1 MPPKKGKKAARA
13 KKRTTT
19 AAPPGAPGS
28 GGGGGGSGGGAGSP
42 GGGEWS
48 ALLKQAHELA
58 DGPEPDKALPL
69 YQRVLQLNGMCTD
82 AMDAAAEILV
92 ECGEPEQAQQLLQ
105 ESVRIAPG
113 ANAAKLL
120 TLAQLLEADAAAA
133 AYQRGIDLL
142 TAEMQGALIVSDAG
156 AARGKR
162 AQLCSAHCGVV
173 ELHMTD
179 LCMAE
184 SAEAVC
190 ERHIALA
197 ESFDT
202 GAADWVQMK
211 ASLRLSQ
218 QRPEDAAALMAEA
231 LARLAACYNPH
242 SMTIAELEAVPEGQL
257 ELPEL
262 PFRLQTA
269 KLLLE
274 VEQHAQAAAVLCG
287 MVEED
292 DTNIEIWFLLG
303 MCYSSDALRDYEG
316 ALEALERARDMFA
329 KVAEDMAAAGQPFPY
344 GQQAAAV
351 QELLA
356 EVSAKMGGSA
366 GGGAPAVAAAGG
378 EGDGDEDMD

>member
-1 MPPKKGKKAARA
+1 
-13 KKRTTT
+13 
-19 AAPPGAPGS
+19 
-28 GGGGGGSGGGAGSP
+28 
-42 GGGEWS
+42 
-48 ALLKQAHELA
+48 
-58 DGPEPDKALPL
+58 
-69 YQRVLQLNGMCTD
+69 MCTD